1 MSLLEMIFWLFIGC
15 LIGNAITIIKKMT
28 EDK

>member
-1 MSLLEMIFWLFIGC
+1 MSLSEMIFWLLMGC
-15 LIGNAITIIKKMT
+15 LIGNSIIIIKRIM

>member
-1 MSLLEMIFWLFIGC
+1 MSILEMIFWLFIGC
-15 LIGNAITIIKKMT
+15 LIGNAITIIKRIM

>member
-15 LIGNAITIIKKMT
+15 LIGNSIIIIKKN
-28 EDK
+28 DGG